1 MNNKAFQQYLSSLA
15 DSGIT
20 DLPIGNDSVRANISK
35 SFELTRKQMDSIS
48 EQETAE
54 NVAVQDSVDSP
65 EPAKIDLVAPK
76 TALPSSVESKFSI
89 GEKTSGLAVLQSEVK
104 GCNLCRELVD
114 NRIQT
119 VFGTGDPDAR
129 LCFMG
134 EAPGADEDRQGEPFI
149 GAAGQLLDRII
160 NACKMKRE
168 EVYILN
174 TIKCRP
180 PNNRNPTET
189 ECDNCRPFLNRQLKL
204 LQPEYICCLG
214 GVAAKHLLSTELSV
228 GRLRGKL
235 HDYEGIPV
243 VVTYHPAY
251 LLRNP
256 DAKKDVWADMKFLMK
271 EMGHDI
277 S

>member
-1 MNNKAFQQYLSSLA
+1 MNKKAFLQYLSSIA
-15 DSGIT
+15 ESGIT
-20 DLPIGNDSVRANISK
+20 DLPNATDAVQSK
-35 SFELTRKQMDSIS
+35 IAQSFEATQRLIDSKGSDEPLVETVSESEMDPPDSQKIMSAMPPTQNVGS
-48 EQETAE
+48 E
-54 NVAVQDSVDSP
+54 
-65 EPAKIDLVAPK
+65 
-76 TALPSSVESKFSI
+76 FSI
-89 GEKTSGLAVLQSEVK
+89 GEKMAGLEVLQREVK
-104 GCNLCRELVD
+104 GCNQCRELVD

-119 VFGTGDPDAR
+119 VFGVGDPDAK

-149 GAAGQLLDRII
+149 GAAGQLLNRII
-160 NACKMKRE
+160 VACKMKRE

-189 ECDNCRPFLNRQLKL
+189 ECGNCRPFLNRQLEL

-214 GVAAKHLLSTELSV
+214 GIAAKHLLSTELSV
-228 GRLRGKL
+228 GRLRGRL

-256 DAKKDVWADMKFLMK
+256 DAKKDVWADMKFLMS

>member
-54 NVAVQDSVDSP
+54 NVAVQESIDSP
-65 EPAKIDLVAPK
+65 EPAKIDLVPK

-89 GEKTSGLAVLQSEVK
+89 GEKTSGLEVLQSEVK

>member
-1 MNNKAFQQYLSSLA
+1 MNKKALLQYLSSIA

-20 DLPIGNDSVRANISK
+20 DLPIATEAMQSK
-35 SFELTRKQMDSIS
+35 IAQSFEATQRLIDSKADNEPLVEPVS
-48 EQETAE
+48 ESATTPF
-54 NVAVQDSVDSP
+54 DSEESN
-65 EPAKIDLVAPK
+65 ATTL
-76 TALPSSVESKFSI
+76 SSEADSKFSI
-89 GEKTSGLAVLQSEVK
+89 GEKIAGLEVLQSEVR
-104 GCNLCRELVD
+104 GCSQCRELVD
-114 NRIQT
+114 SRIQT
-119 VFGTGDPDAR
+119 VFGVGDPDAR

-160 NACKMKRE
+160 VACKMKRE

-189 ECDNCRPFLNRQLKL
+189 ECDNCRPFLNRQLEL

-214 GVAAKHLLSTELSV
+214 GIAAKHLLRTDLSV
-228 GRLRGKL
+228 GRLRGRL

-251 LLRNP
+251 LLRKP
-256 DAKKDVWADMKFLMK
+256 DAKKDVWADMKFLMN

>member
-1 MNNKAFQQYLSSLA
+1 MNKKAILQYLSSIA

-20 DLPIGNDSVRANISK
+20 DLPNATDAMQSK
-35 SFELTRKQMDSIS
+35 IAQSFEATQRLIDSKEGDEPLVETVS
-48 EQETAE
+48 ESEMPLPDSQKIMSAMPPTQ
-54 NVAVQDSVDSP
+54 NVG
-65 EPAKIDLVAPK
+65 
-76 TALPSSVESKFSI
+76 SKFSI
-89 GEKTSGLAVLQSEVK
+89 GEKMAGLEVLQREVK
-104 GCNLCRELVD
+104 GCNQCRELVD

-119 VFGTGDPDAR
+119 VFGVGDPDAK

-149 GAAGQLLDRII
+149 GAAGQLLNRII
-160 NACKMKRE
+160 VACKMKRE

-189 ECDNCRPFLNRQLKL
+189 ECGNCRPFLNRQLEL

-214 GVAAKHLLSTELSV
+214 GIAAKHLLSTELSV
-228 GRLRGKL
+228 GRLRGRL
-235 HDYEGIPV
+235 YDYEGIPV

-256 DAKKDVWADMKFLMK
+256 DAKKDVWADMKFLMS